1 MLTEEG
7 ADMAYDVDEI
17 LDDLND
23 LRRFAAKRYLE
34 DPLPGGDWDARVRL
48 QGEIEAHDL
57 ARHVVDLEMQG
68 YTILPPGKA
77 APVEFTDRLR
87 DTILSIAAE
96 RQARGVVN
104 TLPLSH
110 GLGYQLHHLLPM
122 DSVFQEA
129 VTNPVVLTLV
139 TYLAGYRA
147 RLSTT
152 TGLVKTNESDAALR
166 WHCDN
171 SAKLPVPWPKIS
183 SGANVNWILTEYTR
197 ENGPLCVVPGSHTW
211 CRPPDRGFSYDDERV
226 KVIEVPA
233 GSIAVWHANLWHAA
247 LPRKTSGTRVSF
259 VTLHLR
265 PFMQQQEAFALTT
278 TREMIERNP
287 ARLTVLT
294 GVISEWLFGE
304 DGPQLDSAPAR
315 TEELG
320 RWA

>member
-1 MLTEEG
+1 M
-7 ADMAYDVDEI
+7 
-17 LDDLND
+17 
-23 LRRFAAKRYLE
+23 
-34 DPLPGGDWDARVRL
+34 
-48 QGEIEAHDL
+48 
-57 ARHVVDLEMQG
+57 
-68 YTILPPGKA
+68 
-77 APVEFTDRLR
+77 
-87 DTILSIAAE
+87 
-96 RQARGVVN
+96 
-104 TLPLSH
+104 PLSH

-122 DSVFQEA
+122 NPIFQEA

-171 SAKLPVPWPKIS
+171 GAKLPLPWPKIS

-197 ENGPLCVVPGSHTW
+197 DNGPLCLVPGSHTW
-211 CRPPDRGFSYDDERV
+211 CRQPDPGFSYEDERV

-247 LPRKTSGTRVSF
+247 LPRKTPGTRVSF

-294 GVISEWLFGE
+294 GVISEWLYGE
-304 DGPQLDSAPAR
+304 DGPQLDNSPAR
-315 TEELG
+315 TQDLG